1 MKPCVTIKQSAASKR
16 KTQADPVTPSAA
28 IKRQKQADPASLV
41 MRGDSCAGALTR
53 QILQGSQQG
62 HSART
67 LAGDC
72 GLDAAIAKDGSRKR
86 ANNVTSAT
94 SADASIE
101 NMPLAGL
108 ETPTKLQKIRRGRHL
123 SVPSS
128 GRKPTNFEAEDQD
141 KPLAVPAA
149 VLAIPHQAAEEEI
162 HPDDEDRAS
171 IVVRCAS
178 EAGYTSEDQ
187 AKVLALMSGYRARH
201 ATRDIVTDYDRDK
214 DVVQPVPIEPNWH
227 QEEWEEVYAI
237 AVPRGI
243 QHSQASY
250 VDHGLFKNSD
260 A

>member
-1 MKPCVTIKQSAASKR
+1 MP
-16 KTQADPVTPSAA
+16 
-28 IKRQKQADPASLV
+28 
-41 MRGDSCAGALTR
+41 
-53 QILQGSQQG
+53 
-62 HSART
+62 
-67 LAGDC
+67 AGDC
-72 GLDAAIAKDGSRKR
+72 DLDAAIAKDGSRKR
-86 ANNVTSAT
+86 ANNVTSPT

-171 IVVRCAS
+171 IVVRCTS

-201 ATRDIVTDYDRDK
+201 ATSDIVTDYDRDK
-214 DVVQPVPIEPNWH
+214 MSCSRCQLNRIGIKRNGKKFMRSPCP
-227 QEEWEEVYAI
+227 EEYSIPKRATLITGFSRIQTREEAI
-237 AVPRGI
+237 KRRWYLQRLAKPEHGKAI
-243 QHSQASY
+243 QSE
-250 VDHGLFKNSD
+250 
-260 A
+260 